1 MRVCV
6 GSHGG
11 PCGLQEREGR
21 QVVPSADSRRSLPSP
36 FIFAGALKYAA
47 LKTFLTPYAEAKGA
61 KTAKASAKVK
71 EEL

>member
-1 MRVCV
+1 MDRLGSKSARGVRWCPALTRVD
-6 GSHGG
+6 
-11 PCGLQEREGR
+11 
-21 QVVPSADSRRSLPSP
+21 PSRPP

>member
-1 MRVCV
+1 M
-6 GSHGG
+6 
-11 PCGLQEREGR
+11 
-21 QVVPSADSRRSLPSP
+21 VPSADSRRSLPSP